1 LNIYFGDL
9 KTVTAGFLQH
19 NVVKMLQM
27 LQNVEKLTIG
37 GTFLQMLS
45 LAALCGVP
53 FPTLK
58 VKTLTLETM
67 IIRSVIPGITKL
79 LRYTPG
85 LRKLTIHTVK
95 CSSISVGIFTMKPL
109 LLSFTYM
116 IIVTMTK

>member
-1 LNIYFGDL
+1 VLWLFILLRFVFGMLNYICIAF
-9 KTVTAGFLQH
+9 
-19 NVVKMLQM
+19 
-27 LQNVEKLTIG
+27 
-37 GTFLQMLS
+37 QMLS